1 MKKQI
6 FLLFTLLAC
15 IAVKSPGQSQ
25 LWSLPGNLIITGPG
39 VSASSQPLPTN
50 SWGYNGAPAQFAHNA
65 MHDAQGNLLFF
76 VVDGRYCS
84 VI

>member
-25 LWSLPGNLIITGPG
+25 IWSLPGNYLKSTPTGWNQP
-39 VSASSQPLPTN
+39 QPLPT
-50 SWGYNGAPAQFAHNA
+50 GDYTGTPAQFAHNA

-76 VVDGRYCS
+76 VVDGAVRA
-84 VI
+84 

>member
-1 MKKQI
+1 MKKMTC
-6 FLLFTLLAC
+6 FLFLFL
-15 IAVKSPGQSQ
+15 IAAAAAFSQ
-25 LWSLPGNLIITGPG
+25 NSLWSLPGNYLTP
-39 VSASSQPLPTN
+39 AQLQPLPTGN
-50 SWGYNGAPAQFAHNA
+50 YTGAPAQFAHNA

>member
-1 MKKQI
+1 MKKKLSAVFALLTLG
-6 FLLFTLLAC
+6 FLLNQTKA
-15 IAVKSPGQSQ
+15 QNH
-25 LWSLPGNLIITGPG
+25 LWSLPPISYDVLFNN
-39 VSASSQPLPTN
+39 SQPLPTN